1 MMHMH
6 IHRLPHTQGIK
17 FYTYDAE
24 PLPQSN
30 AIELHSAKSGNAV
43 ALNLRCSEAPRMAQS
58 NFIIIFYG
66 NSRQYFE
73 KHIFISCFYVYNF
86 R

>member
-24 PLPQSN
+24 PSPQSN
-30 AIELHSAKSGNAV
+30 AIELHSAKCGNAV
-43 ALNLRCSEAPRMAQS
+43 ASNLRCSEVPRMAQS

-66 NSRQYFE
+66 KIVVSTFE
-73 KHIFISCFYVYNF
+73 NTFL
-86 R
+86 